1 MGNRRICFRSLFSNP
16 SAANHT
22 SPRCLR
28 CLGDDFHP
36 EPNFGLPG
44 SGQLWSLAF
53 VIRRAGF
60 AGFGVDDSLI
70 QWLEVMF
77 QLDQTR
83 KPNISQ
89 SGLLLN
95 YEVFA

>member
-1 MGNRRICFRSLFSNP
+1 MISTLNQIPVFLAQDS
-16 SAANHT
+16 
-22 SPRCLR
+22 
-28 CLGDDFHP
+28 
-36 EPNFGLPG
+36 FGLWLSL
-44 SGQLWSLAF
+44 SG
-53 VIRRAGF
+53 RAGF
-60 AGFGVDDSLI
+60 AGFGVDDSPI

-83 KPNISQ
+83 KLNISQ